1 MEPIS
6 ITESTRSCQEYCTG
20 KEKSK
25 VTWKNGNDADVPPG
39 LPPKLGGTMYS
50 RKFNDDASNAGKHSS
65 DANVPSDFL
74 LKCLKTVPSGN
85 SSAQDGFKDN
95 GNSDDEVLT
104 RCKTL
109 SNQSSSAS
117 TVDYENAKRMSPQA
131 KVVGKDTV
139 EQLILKGDIKDAN
152 GSKEAR
158 VSSERLSQSAT

>member
-1 MEPIS
+1 
-6 ITESTRSCQEYCTG
+6 
-20 KEKSK
+20 
-25 VTWKNGNDADVPPG
+25 
-39 LPPKLGGTMYS
+39 
-50 RKFNDDASNAGKHSS
+50 
-65 DANVPSDFL
+65 
-74 LKCLKTVPSGN
+74 LKTVPSGN